1 MIVESKRSTER
12 LKTLIIDD
20 VKAIRIELKFLLE
33 EFSKIEVIGEAANGK
48 DAIEVITKLKPDVIF
63 LDIQLPIISGLQ
75 VLDVCRGNFK
85 VIIISSF
92 DKYLPEAQKYKVIDF
107 LMKPINKEKLNKAV
121 GLL

>member
-20 VKAIRIELKFLLE
+20 VKAIRLELKFLLE
-33 EFSKIEVIGEAANGK
+33 EFPRIEVIGEAASGK
-48 DAIEVITKLKPDVIF
+48 DAIEIINKLKPEVIF
-63 LDIQLPIISGLQ
+63 LDIQLPVISGLQ
-75 VLDVCRGNFK
+75 VLEACRGNFK

-92 DKYLPEAQKYKVIDF
+92 DKYLSEAQKYNIVDF